1 MARGDKGDGRLRRL
15 FARLERRVPA
25 MSGFFAWVRRPEAR
39 LVRLPLAVLLIA
51 GGAMSF
57 LPILGIWM
65 LPLGLIILAL
75 DLAFLRSPVSG
86 TIMRFERWFALQRR
100 KWRKR

>member
-1 MARGDKGDGRLRRL
+1 MAQGDKGEGRLTRL
-15 FARLERRVPA
+15 FARLERRLPA
-25 MSGFFAWVRRPEAR
+25 MSGFFVWVRRPQAR
-39 LVRLPLAVLLIA
+39 LVRLPLALLLIV

-86 TIMRFERWFALQRR
+86 TIVRVERWFALLRR
-100 KWRKR
+100 KWRNR